1 MRLPEMNSLS
11 SLMAILL
18 VVTWLL
24 ISIGTVT
31 LGGFVLGAVMALIGA
46 VVLFYVLFRLDKWAK
61 GL

>member
-1 MRLPEMNSLS
+1 MSLPKPNSLS
-11 SLMAILL
+11 GLVAVLL

-31 LGGFVLGAVMALIGA
+31 AGGFILGSVMALIGA